1 MKTFQKTLY
10 YKKLIKNILDNIKE
24 DDYFY
29 NKKSN
34 WEEWVIM
41 RVDIKNAISKLD
53 DIDTTNYSPEVL
65 DSILDILKEYWYNV
79 QFMS

>member
-1 MKTFQKTLY
+1 
-10 YKKLIKNILDNIKE
+10 
-24 DDYFY
+24 
-29 NKKSN
+29 
-34 WEEWVIM
+34 M

-53 DIDTTNYSPEVL
+53 DIDTTDYSPEVL

>member
-1 MKTFQKTLY
+1 MKQFQSTIY

-29 NKKSN
+29 NKKIN

-41 RVDIKNAISKLD
+41 RVDIKNAIRQLED
-53 DIDTTNYSPEVL
+53 VDTENYKPE
-65 DSILDILKEYWYNV
+65 ILDKILCILKEY
-79 QFMS
+79 

>member
-1 MKTFQKTLY
+1 MKSFQTNIY

-29 NKKSN
+29 NKKYN

-41 RVDIKNAISKLD
+41 RVDINNAVSKLD
-53 DIDTTNYSPEVL
+53 DIDIEDYEPE
-65 DSILDILKEYWYNV
+65 ILDRILYILKEY
-79 QFMS
+79 

>member
-1 MKTFQKTLY
+1 MKNFQKTLY

-29 NKKSN
+29 NKKIN

-41 RVDIKNAISKLD
+41 CVDVNNAISKLD
-53 DIDTTNYSPEVL
+53 NIDITDYKPEIL
-65 DSILDILKEYWYNV
+65 DSILDILKEY
-79 QFMS
+79 

>member
-1 MKTFQKTLY
+1 MKSFQSTLY

-29 NKKSN
+29 NKKTN

-41 RVDIKNAISKLD
+41 RVDIKNAISQLD
-53 DIDTTNYSPEVL
+53 DIDTLNYKPEVL
-65 DSILDILKEYWYNV
+65 DSILDILKEY
-79 QFMS
+79 

>member
-1 MKTFQKTLY
+1 MNKFQSTIY

-29 NKKSN
+29 NKKTN

-41 RVDIKNAISKLD
+41 RVDIKNAIRQLED
-53 DIDTTNYSPEVL
+53 VDTDNYKPE
-65 DSILDILKEYWYNV
+65 ILDKILCILKEY
-79 QFMS
+79 

>member
-1 MKTFQKTLY
+1 MKSFQKNIY

-29 NKKSN
+29 NKKTN

-41 RVDIKNAISKLD
+41 RVDIKNAIRQLE
-53 DIDTTNYSPEVL
+53 DIDAENYKPEVL
-65 DSILDILKEYWYNV
+65 DKILCILEEY
-79 QFMS
+79 

>member
-1 MKTFQKTLY
+1 MKQFQSIIY

-29 NKKSN
+29 NKKTN

-41 RVDIKNAISKLD
+41 RVDIKNAIRQLED
-53 DIDTTNYSPEVL
+53 VDTENYKPE
-65 DSILDILKEYWYNV
+65 ILDKILCILKEY
-79 QFMS
+79 

>member
-1 MKTFQKTLY
+1 MKQFQSTIY

-29 NKKSN
+29 NKKTN

-41 RVDIKNAISKLD
+41 RVDIKNTIRQLED
-53 DIDTTNYSPEVL
+53 VDTENYKPE
-65 DSILDILKEYWYNV
+65 ILDKILCILKEY
-79 QFMS
+79 

>member
-1 MKTFQKTLY
+1 MKSFQKTLY

-41 RVDIKNAISKLD
+41 RVDINNAISKLD
-53 DIDTTNYSPEVL
+53 YINITDYSPEVL
-65 DSILDILKEYWYNV
+65 DSILDILKEY
-79 QFMS
+79 

>member
-1 MKTFQKTLY
+1 MKSFQKTLY

-29 NKKSN
+29 NKKTN

-41 RVDIKNAISKLD
+41 RVDIKNAIRQLED
-53 DIDTTNYSPEVL
+53 VDTENYKPE
-65 DSILDILKEYWYNV
+65 ILDKILCILKEY
-79 QFMS
+79 

>member
-1 MKTFQKTLY
+1 MNKFQNKIY

-29 NKKSN
+29 NKKTN

-41 RVDIKNAISKLD
+41 RVDINNAISKLD
-53 DIDTTNYSPEVL
+53 DIDISNYKPEVL
-65 DSILDILKEYWYNV
+65 ERILYILKEY
-79 QFMS
+79 

>member
-1 MKTFQKTLY
+1 MKNFQKTLY

-29 NKKSN
+29 NKKIN

-41 RVDIKNAISKLD
+41 RVDVNNAISKLD
-53 DIDTTNYSPEVL
+53 NIDITDYKPEIL
-65 DSILDILKEYWYNV
+65 DSILDILKEY
-79 QFMS
+79 

>member
-1 MKTFQKTLY
+1 MRTFQKTIY

-29 NKKSN
+29 NKKYN

-53 DIDTTNYSPEVL
+53 DIDTTDYSPGVL
-65 DSILDILKEYWYNV
+65 DSILDILKEY
-79 QFMS
+79 

>member
-1 MKTFQKTLY
+1 MNKFQSTIY

-29 NKKSN
+29 NKKIN

-41 RVDIKNAISKLD
+41 RVDIKNAIRQLED
-53 DIDTTNYSPEVL
+53 VDTENYKPE
-65 DSILDILKEYWYNV
+65 ILDKILCILKEY
-79 QFMS
+79 

>member
-1 MKTFQKTLY
+1 MKNFQKTLY

-29 NKKSN
+29 NKKTN

-41 RVDIKNAISKLD
+41 RVDIKNAIRQLED
-53 DIDTTNYSPEVL
+53 VDTENYKPE
-65 DSILDILKEYWYNV
+65 ILDKILCILKEY
-79 QFMS
+79 

>member
-1 MKTFQKTLY
+1 MKRLQKTLY

-29 NKKSN
+29 NKKTN

-41 RVDIKNAISKLD
+41 RVDIKNAIRQLENI
-53 DIDTTNYSPEVL
+53 DIENYKPE
-65 DSILDILKEYWYNV
+65 ILDRILYILKEY
-79 QFMS
+79 

>member
-1 MKTFQKTLY
+1 MITFQKTLY

-41 RVDIKNAISKLD
+41 RVDINNAISKLD
-53 DIDTTNYSPEVL
+53 DIDTTDYSQEVL
-65 DSILDILKEYWYNV
+65 DCILDILKEY
-79 QFMS
+79 

>member
-1 MKTFQKTLY
+1 MKQFQSTIY

-29 NKKSN
+29 NKKIN

-41 RVDIKNAISKLD
+41 RVDVNNAISKLD
-53 DIDTTNYSPEVL
+53 NIDITDYKPEIL
-65 DSILDILKEYWYNV
+65 DSILDILKEY
-79 QFMS
+79 

>member
-1 MKTFQKTLY
+1 MKSFQSTLY

-29 NKKSN
+29 NKKTN

-53 DIDTTNYSPEVL
+53 NIDTLNYKPEVL
-65 DSILDILKEYWYNV
+65 DMILDILKEY
-79 QFMS
+79 